1 MASEAALSKLI
12 VVSDRM
18 SQFEAR
24 INTSGTA
31 EHFVYTCQIRRDQ
44 VRALWEKLER
54 EYEICCEAIFLELA
68 GSLTPVVQ
76 AKYYYCYKVYEKCEA
91 QLCEQIEKASNIISS
106 GCRLPPCDTEVFSG
120 DYLRWP
126 TIRDLFTAI
135 YVNNPRQTE
144 VEKLFHLYAKTTED
158 APAIFSRSSLTNDG
172 FKSAWDNFM
181 TRFENRRLL

>member
-1 MASEAALSKLI
+1 
-12 VVSDRM
+12 M

-24 INTSGTA
+24 INTPGTS
-31 EHFVYTCQIRRDQ
+31 EPVYTFQICRDH
-44 VRALWEKLER
+44 VRALWEKVER
-54 EYEICCEAIFLELA
+54 KYEICGEAIFLELA
-68 GSLTPVVQ
+68 CSLTPVVQ
-76 AKYYYCYKVYEKCEA
+76 AKYDYCYKVYEKCEA
-91 QLCEQIEKASNIISS
+91 QLCEQIEKAQKQSQSTNPVVASNIISS
-106 GCRLPPCDTEVFSG
+106 GCRLPLCDTEVFSG